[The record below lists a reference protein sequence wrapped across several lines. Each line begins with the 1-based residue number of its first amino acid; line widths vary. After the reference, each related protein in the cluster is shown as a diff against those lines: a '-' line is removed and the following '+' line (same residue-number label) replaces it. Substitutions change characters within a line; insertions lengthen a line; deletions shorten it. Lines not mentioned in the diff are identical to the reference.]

1 MAEGSGRQSESNDD
15 GDGEATFD
23 EEVEFFA
30 KELVLNAH
38 DIKETYKD
46 QPETLRAY
54 FNAQAQAQPGSSVMI
69 CGPSAA
75 FLAVFVDPW
84 TLLATIP
91 MSAALVYAD
100 FVSGS

>member
-23 EEVEFFA
+23 VQVEFFA

-46 QPETLRAY
+46 QPETLRA
-54 FNAQAQAQPGSSVMI
+54 
-69 CGPSAA
+69 
-75 FLAVFVDPW
+75 
-84 TLLATIP
+84 
-91 MSAALVYAD
+91 
-100 FVSGS
+100 